1 LNYDTLVKRSAAV
14 SILLL
19 VMAPGVSNAASEPK
33 ALAAAS
39 TDAAVAV
46 KVDGELTETALARA
60 EPVTMFVQR
69 DPLEGAPPTLRTEAR
84 VAYDESTIY
93 VSVRAFD
100 PEPERIIGFLTR
112 RDVGSTSDWIRVL
125 IDSYRDRR
133 TAYEF
138 AVNPV
143 GVKRDIYWF
152 NDNNSD
158 DSWDAVWDVVISRDP
173 EGWSAEFRIPMS
185 QLRFRSDGDGSL
197 GFAVVREVARLNEVA
212 TWPLLAKSAS
222 GYVSSFGELTGV
234 AVNRASKRLEV
245 VPYAVAEVVT
255 EPREPGNPLQKTPDP
270 GSHVGVDLKYA
281 VTPALSLTATV
292 NPDFGQVEADPAV
305 VNLTAFETFF
315 TEKRPFFIEGSGTY
329 QFDCGDGCLLFYSRR
344 IGRAPRGSFDL
355 ADGEFSAQPGQST
368 ILGAGKLTGRVG
380 SFSLGVLSAATEE
393 EHAQVFRGGV
403 RLSEAVEPRTFYS
416 VARARRDFA
425 DQSALGFMLTTT
437 NRRRV
442 ETLSFLPD
450 TAVAGGLDYDWRL
463 GERWR
468 LGGYWIGSSISGTNE
483 AIAAMQENNVHSY
496 QRPDAE
502 HVELDPLADNMRG
515 HAGAVMFSKIAGER
529 TRMALNVA
537 YKSPGFELNDVGFL
551 RRADE
556 IPQNSWL
563 QIRWDKPGKY
573 VRSTRINFNQWSSHN
588 FDGDRLFMGFNF
600 NGHWTFQ
607 NQWNTGFGVNANTS
621 GFDDRLTRGGPGGR
635 TNGNLNSWQY
645 FNTDS
650 RKVVSLNWN
659 SNFGN
664 DRHGSRWFSIE
675 PRIVFRPIPALSTEF
690 GIGYND
696 SKNDYQWVGAVTDL
710 DVARTL
716 EGPPRTHY
724 VFGRLEQKTSFVAVR
739 MDYTITP
746 TLSVQVYAQPFVS
759 SGRYETYKELVNG
772 RAEEYIDRF
781 APYDYQGNAD
791 FKVLSFRTTNV
802 MRWEFK
808 PGSTLF
814 VVWQQGRE
822 GFDNRGDF
830 RFGRDYGDVFSTP
843 ATNTVLVKLAYWINP

>member
-1 LNYDTLVKRSAAV
+1 MAAGVASAQ
-14 SILLL
+14 S
-19 VMAPGVSNAASEPK
+19 ASPTG
-33 ALAAAS
+33 AAA
-39 TDAAVAV
+39 DAGTAIAIE
-46 KVDGELTETALARA
+46 VDGELTEAAWAKA
-60 EPVTMFVQR
+60 EPVTMFLQR

-84 VAYDESTIY
+84 IAYDGSTIY
-93 VSVRAFD
+93 VAVRAFD
-100 PEPERIIGFLTR
+100 PQPDRIIGFLTR
-112 RDVGSTSDWIRVL
+112 RDVASTSDWIRVL

-143 GVKRDIYWF
+143 GVKRDVYWY
-152 NDNNSD
+152 NDNDSD
-158 DSWDAVWDVVISRDP
+158 DSWDAVWDVVIGRDS
-173 EGWSAEFRIPMS
+173 EGWRAEFHIPMS
-185 QLRFRSDGDGSL
+185 QLRYRTGSDGSL

-222 GYVSSFGELTGV
+222 GYVSSFGELTGI

-255 EPREPGNPLQKTPDP
+255 EPREPGNLLQKTPDP

-281 VTPALSLTATV
+281 VTPALSVAATV

-315 TEKRPFFIEGSGTY
+315 SEKRPFFIEGSGTY
-329 QFDCGDGCLLFYSRR
+329 HFDCGDGCLLFYSRR

-355 ADGEFSAQPGQST
+355 ADGEFSEQPGQST
-368 ILGAGKLTGRVG
+368 ILGAGKLSGRVRG
-380 SFSLGVLSAATEE
+380 FSLGVLTAATEE
-393 EHAQVFRGGV
+393 ERAQLFRGGV
-403 RLSEAVEPRTFYS
+403 RLSEAVEPRSFYS

-437 NRRRV
+437 NRSRV
-442 ETLSFLPD
+442 PTLSFLPD
-450 TAVAGGLDYDWRL
+450 TAVTGGMDYDWRL

-468 LGGYWIGSSISGTNE
+468 LGGYWMGSSISGTNE
-483 AIAAMQENNVHSY
+483 AITELQENNVHSY
-496 QRPDAE
+496 QRPDAG

-515 HAGAVMFSKIAGER
+515 QAGAVSFSKIAGER
-529 TRMALNVA
+529 TRMAINAA

-563 QIRWDKPGKY
+563 QIRWDKPGTY

-588 FDGDRLFMGFNF
+588 FDGDRLSLGFNF

-621 GFDDRLTRGGPGGR
+621 AFDDRLTRGGPGGL

-650 RKVVSLNWN
+650 RKIVSLNWN

-664 DRHGSRWFSIE
+664 DRHGSRWYTLE
-675 PRIVFRPIPALSTEF
+675 PRIVFRPILALSTEL
-690 GIGYND
+690 GVSYND
-696 SKNDYQWVGAVTDL
+696 SKNDYQWVENVTRGD
-710 DVARTL
+710 RTD
-716 EGPPRTHY
+716 Y
-724 VFGRLEQKTSFVAVR
+724 VFGRLEQNTSSLTVR

-746 TLSVQVYAQPFVS
+746 TLSVQLYGQPFVS
-759 SGRYETYKELVNG
+759 SGRYETYKNLVNG
-772 RAEEYIDRF
+772 RAEEYADRF
-781 APYDYQGNAD
+781 TPYDYQGNAD

-802 MRWEFK
+802 LRWEFK
-808 PGSTLF
+808 AGSTLF

-822 GFDNRGDF
+822 GYEETGTF
-830 RFGRDYGDVFSTP
+830 RVDRDYSELFSTP